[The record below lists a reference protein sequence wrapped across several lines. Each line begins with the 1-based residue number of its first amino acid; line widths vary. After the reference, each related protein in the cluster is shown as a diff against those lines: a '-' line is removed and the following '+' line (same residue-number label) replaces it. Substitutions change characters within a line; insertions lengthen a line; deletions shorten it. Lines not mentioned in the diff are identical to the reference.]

1 MNRAERIVTLH
12 KNMITE
18 NKKYVNNNF
27 LKTKFILIDRVQ
39 TDIRLS
45 LGSRLLFS
53 RLVIKYSNS
62 NGQCWPGVRMLSEEL
77 GISVSTTKRYL
88 KELTTVGYLIVFKKR
103 KRKNAIYQLQDLE
116 VSSLIPKKLT
126 KNIKFNIEKI
136 PREQRKAMIR
146 SLYAN

>member
-1 MNRAERIVTLH
+1 
-12 KNMITE
+12 MIPE
-18 NKKYVNNNF
+18 NKKRVNNF
-27 LKTKFILIDRVQ
+27 LKIKFDLINHVQ

-62 NGQCWPGVRMLSEEL
+62 NGQCWPGVKMLSEEL

-88 KELTTVGYLIVFKKR
+88 KELTTACYLITFKKR
-103 KRKNAIYQLQDLE
+103 RRKNAIYQLQDLE
-116 VSSLIPKKLT
+116 VSNLIPLKLT
-126 KNIKFNIEKI
+126 KNIKFDNQKEKVSK
-136 PREQRKAMIR
+136 EQRKAMIR